1 MRKLKITEMGRMN
14 VEEFRASEKMP
25 LIVVLDD
32 VRSMYNVGSVFRT
45 ADAFRVEA
53 IYLCGITAQ
62 PPHPEI
68 HKTALGAEDTV
79 AWQHFPTALDAVNT
93 LKQQGY
99 TVFSIEQCEGSTL
112 LNELGTFSSTE
123 SMRSEEL
130 GVHNNPKPSTLN
142 PKPSTLNSQLSTLN
156 PKLSAL
162 NSKPSTVN
170 SKYALIL
177 GNEVKGVHQE
187 VVDASDGCIEIPQFG
202 TKHSLNVS
210 TTAGIVIWE
219 FAKHLLI

>member
-1 MRKLKITEMGRMN
+1 MKNRKLKITEMGRLN
-14 VEEFRASEKMP
+14 VEEFKASEKMP

-45 ADAFRVEA
+45 SDAFRVEA

-79 AWQHFPTALDAVNT
+79 AWQHFPTALEAVQT
-93 LKQQGY
+93 LKANGY
-99 TVFSIEQCEGSTL
+99 TVFSIEQCEGSTML
-112 LNELGTFSSTE
+112 SSLNC
-123 SMRSEEL
+123 
-130 GVHNNPKPSTLN
+130 
-142 PKPSTLNSQLSTLN
+142 QLSTL
-156 PKLSAL
+156 
-162 NSKPSTVN
+162 N
-170 SKYALIL
+170 SKYALIH

-219 FAKHLLI
+219 FAKRFFAEK

>member
-14 VEEFRASEKMP
+14 VEEFRVSQKMP
-25 LIVVLDD
+25 LVVVLDD

-79 AWQHFPTALDAVNT
+79 AWQHFPTALDAVEA

-99 TVFSIEQCEGSTL
+99 TVYSIEQCEGSTL
-112 LNELGTFSSTE
+112 LNKLQI
-123 SMRSEEL
+123 
-130 GVHNNPKPSTLN
+130 P
-142 PKPSTLNSQLSTLN
+142 NSQQPTVNCQLSTPN
-156 PKLSAL
+156 MPSFSAM
-162 NSKPSTVN
+162 K
-170 SKYALIL
+170 
-177 GNEVKGVHQE
+177 
-187 VVDASDGCIEIPQFG
+187 
-202 TKHSLNVS
+202 
-210 TTAGIVIWE
+210 
-219 FAKHLLI
+219 